1 MRPEFGASSVT
12 LPVPPAVEATDLVVR
27 LGQRNVLRGVSL
39 ALAPGERV
47 AIVGPNGAGKTTLLR
62 TLAGLLQPRRGRI
75 GFRGGKG
82 PEDPVARNGLGF
94 LGHRPPL
101 YPHLTARENLTF
113 AARLHGVPDAG
124 ERARTALETVGLA
137 ADANRLVRD
146 YSRGMQQRLGLA
158 LAMLPEVDVLLLDEP
173 DASLDAAGVRHLPS
187 MLDAL
192 APHAAVLFSTHD
204 ERVAHAL
211 GARIVRLE
219 AGRLT
224 AATEKPAPLKLRGSG
239 TRPRPPSFAR
249 AVGAMIAKDARVEWR
264 AREQVPTLLMFTLLA
279 AVVFDMAFIAAL
291 GSEVAAVAVGVLWIS
306 VLLAATLAG
315 TRLFTTEFER
325 GTLDGLLVAPVDPS
339 GIYLAKFLLLALE
352 TAFVGVAQLVF
363 LSLLLNVSLF
373 QATTVGAVI
382 LASAAINAILA
393 LQSALV
399 VSARAREML
408 MPLLAIPPAVPVLL
422 AGVAITLGALEV
434 TPAGQQ
440 GAWFGLLAVITVVFL
455 TLGAVLYPHAARA

>member
-1 MRPEFGASSVT
+1 MS
-12 LPVPPAVEATDLVVR
+12 PAIEATDLYVR

-39 ALAPGERV
+39 SLTLGERV

-62 TLAGLLQPRRGRI
+62 ALAGLLPPRRGRVSL
-75 GFRGGKG
+75 RGGKG
-82 PEDPVARNGLGF
+82 PEDPATRGGLGF

-101 YPHLTARENLTF
+101 YPHLTARENLGF
-113 AARLHGVPDAG
+113 AARLHGVPDAS
-124 ERARTALETVGLA
+124 ERIRTALERVGLS

-146 YSRGMQQRLGLA
+146 FSRGMQQRLGLA
-158 LAMLPEVDVLLLDEP
+158 LALLSEPDVVLLDEP
-173 DASLDAAGVRHLPS
+173 DASLDAAGVRDLPLV
-187 MLDAL
+187 LDAL
-192 APHAAVLFSTHD
+192 APRATVLFSTHD

-219 AGRLT
+219 SGRLT
-224 AATEKPAPLKLRGSG
+224 GAAAEPGARQPRDLGARS
-239 TRPRPPSFAR
+239 RPPDFAR
-249 AVGAMIAKDARVEWR
+249 AVWAMIAKDARVEWR

-306 VLLAATLAG
+306 VLLAATLAA
-315 TRLFTTEFER
+315 TRLFATEYER

-339 GIYLAKFLLLALE
+339 GIYLAKFVLLALE

-382 LASAAINAILA
+382 LASAAISAILA

-422 AGVAITLGALEV
+422 AGVGITLGALEV

-440 GAWFGLLAVITVVFL
+440 GAWFGLLAVVAVVFL
-455 TLGAVLYPHAARA
+455 TLGAVLYPQAART

>member
-1 MRPEFGASSVT
+1 M
-12 LPVPPAVEATDLVVR
+12 PPAVEATDLHVR

-39 ALAPGERV
+39 SLTLGERV

-62 TLAGLLQPRRGRI
+62 VLAGLQRPRRGRVSL
-75 GFRGGKG
+75 RGGQG
-82 PEDPVARNGLGF
+82 PEDLDSRGGLGF

-101 YPHLTARENLTF
+101 YPHLTARENLEF
-113 AARLHGVPDAG
+113 AARLSGVSDIA
-124 ERARTALETVGLA
+124 ARIRIALETVGLA
-137 ADANRLVRD
+137 ADANRLVRAF
-146 YSRGMQQRLGLA
+146 SRGMQQRLGLA
-158 LAMLPEVDVLLLDEP
+158 LALLPNPDIVLLDEP
-173 DASLDAAGVRHLPS
+173 DASLDAAGVRDLPLV
-187 MLDAL
+187 LDAL
-192 APHAAVLFSTHD
+192 APRATVLFSTHD

-219 AGRLT
+219 SGRLT
-224 AATEKPAPLKLRGSG
+224 GAAAEPGARQPQDLGPQS
-239 TRPRPPSFAR
+239 RPPDFAR
-249 AVGAMIAKDARVEWR
+249 AVWAMIAKDARVEWR

-306 VLLAATLAG
+306 VLLAATLAA
-315 TRLFTTEFER
+315 TRLFATEYER

-339 GIYLAKFLLLALE
+339 GIYLAKFVLLALE

-373 QATTVGAVI
+373 QVSTVGAVI
-382 LASAAINAILA
+382 LASAAISAILA

-408 MPLLAIPPAVPVLL
+408 MPLLAIPPSVPVLL
-422 AGVAITLGALEV
+422 AGVGITLGALEV

-440 GAWFGLLAVITVVFL
+440 GAWFGLLAVVAVVFL
-455 TLGAVLYPHAARA
+455 TLGAVLYPQAART

>member
-1 MRPEFGASSVT
+1 MQTKQSTA
-12 LPVPPAVEATDLVVR
+12 PAIAAYDVGVR

-39 ALAPGERV
+39 ALTPGERV

-62 TLAGLLQPRRGRI
+62 ALAGLLRPRRGDI
-75 GFRGGKG
+75 CLRGGRG
-82 PEDPVARNGLGF
+82 PEDPASRGGLGF

-113 AARLHGVPDAG
+113 AARLQGVPDASQ
-124 ERARTALETVGLA
+124 RVQSSLETVGLS

-158 LAMLPEVDVLLLDEP
+158 MALLPEPDVLLLDEP
-173 DASLDAAGVRHLPS
+173 DASLDAAGVRDLPA
-187 MLDAL
+187 MIDAL
-192 APHAAVLFSTHD
+192 APRAALLFSTHD

-211 GARIVRLE
+211 GARIARLE

-224 AATEKPAPLKLRGSG
+224 NDPHKPPAPKSQSIG
-239 TRPRPPSFAR
+239 TGPRPPSFAR
-249 AVGAMIAKDARVEWR
+249 AVWAMIAKDARVEWR

-291 GSEVAAVAVGVLWIS
+291 GSEVAAVAVGVLWVS

-315 TRLFTTEFER
+315 TRLFATEYER

-339 GIYLAKFLLLALE
+339 GIYLAKFALLAAE

-363 LSLLLNVSLF
+363 LSLLLNVSLV
-373 QATTVGAVI
+373 QATTVGAVV
-382 LASAAINAILA
+382 LASGAISAVLA

-408 MPLLAIPPAVPVLL
+408 MPLLAIPPSVPVLL
-422 AGVAITLGALEV
+422 AGVGITLGALEV

-440 GAWFGLLAVITVVFL
+440 GAWFGLLAVVTVVFL
-455 TLGAVLYPHAARA
+455 TLGTVLYPHAART

>member
-1 MRPEFGASSVT
+1 MQTKQSTA
-12 LPVPPAVEATDLVVR
+12 PAIAAYGVGVR

-62 TLAGLLQPRRGRI
+62 ALAGLLRPRRGDI
-75 GFRGGKG
+75 CLRGGRG
-82 PEDPVARNGLGF
+82 PEDPASRGGLGF

-113 AARLHGVPDAG
+113 AARLQGVPDASQ
-124 ERARTALETVGLA
+124 RVQSSLETVGLSV
-137 ADANRLVRD
+137 DANRLVRD

-158 LAMLPEVDVLLLDEP
+158 MALLPEPDVLLLDEP
-173 DASLDAAGVRHLPS
+173 DASLDAAGVRDLPA
-187 MLDAL
+187 MIDAL
-192 APHAAVLFSTHD
+192 APRAALLFSTHD

-211 GARIVRLE
+211 GARIARLE

-224 AATEKPAPLKLRGSG
+224 NDPHKPPAPKSQSIG
-239 TRPRPPSFAR
+239 TGPRPPSFAR
-249 AVGAMIAKDARVEWR
+249 AVWAMIAKDARVEWR

-291 GSEVAAVAVGVLWIS
+291 GSEVAAVAVGGRWVS

-315 TRLFTTEFER
+315 TRLFASRVRARNTGRTAGRARGSER
-325 GTLDGLLVAPVDPS
+325 DLSRQVRTPGGGDGVRRRCA
-339 GIYLAKFLLLALE
+339 
-352 TAFVGVAQLVF
+352 TGVSEPA
-363 LSLLLNVSLF
+363 LNVSLG
-373 QATTVGAVI
+373 QATTVGAVV
-382 LASAAINAILA
+382 LASGAISAVLA

-408 MPLLAIPPAVPVLL
+408 MPLLAIPPSVPVLL
-422 AGVAITLGALEV
+422 AGVASRLERSRV

-440 GAWFGLLAVITVVFL
+440 GAWFGCWPLSRS
-455 TLGAVLYPHAARA
+455 YS

>member
-1 MRPEFGASSVT
+1 MAADN
-12 LPVPPAVEATDLVVR
+12 LAVR

-39 ALAPGERV
+39 SLAPGERLAV
-47 AIVGPNGAGKTTLLR
+47 VGPNGAGKTTLIR
-62 TLAGLLQPRRGRI
+62 ALAGLIRPRRGHVSL
-75 GFRGGKG
+75 RGGRG
-82 PEDPVARNGLGF
+82 PDEPATRAGLGF
-94 LGHRPPL
+94 LGHRPSL
-101 YPHLTARENLTF
+101 YPHLSARENLAF
-113 AARLHGVPDAG
+113 AARLHGPTDA
-124 ERARTALETVGLA
+124 ARIESALEVVGLA

-146 YSRGMQQRLGLA
+146 FSRGMQQRLGLA
-158 LAMLPEVDVLLLDEP
+158 LALLPEPDVVLLDEP
-173 DASLDAAGVRHLPS
+173 DASLDAAGVDDLPV
-187 MLDAL
+187 MIDAL
-192 APHAAVLFSTHD
+192 APRAAVLFSTHD

-211 GARIVRLE
+211 GARIVRLR

-224 AATEKPAPLKLRGSG
+224 TVTEKPAPLKLRGSG
-239 TRPRPPSFAR
+239 TRPRPPGFAR

-315 TRLFTTEFER
+315 TRLFATEYER

-339 GIYLAKFLLLALE
+339 GIYLAKFALLALE

-373 QATTVGAVI
+373 QATTVGAVA
-382 LASAAINAILA
+382 LASAAISAILA
-393 LQSALV
+393 LQSSLV
-399 VSARAREML
+399 VNARAREML

-422 AGVAITLGALEV
+422 AGVGITLGALEV

-440 GAWFGLLAVITVVFL
+440 GAWFGLLAVVTVVFL
-455 TLGAVLYPHAARA
+455 ALGTVLYPHAART

>member
-1 MRPEFGASSVT
+1 MI
-12 LPVPPAVEATDLVVR
+12 R

-39 ALAPGERV
+39 SLAPGKRLAV
-47 AIVGPNGAGKTTLLR
+47 VGPNGAGKTTLLR
-62 TLAGLLQPRRGRI
+62 ALAGLIRPRRGHVSL
-75 GFRGGKG
+75 RGGSG
-82 PEDPVARNGLGF
+82 PDDPTARAGLGF

-101 YPHLTARENLTF
+101 YPHLSARENLAF
-113 AARLHGVPDAG
+113 AARLHGAAAPPRID
-124 ERARTALETVGLA
+124 TALETVGLA

-158 LAMLPEVDVLLLDEP
+158 LALLPEPDVALLDEP
-173 DASLDAAGVRHLPS
+173 DASLDAAGVRDLPR
-187 MLDAL
+187 MLNAL

-204 ERVAHAL
+204 ERVARAL
-211 GARIVRLE
+211 GARIVRLQ
-219 AGRLT
+219 AGRLMDDPR
-224 AATEKPAPLKLRGSG
+224 AASAAHSST
-239 TRPRPPSFAR
+239 TRLPPPPPPPSFAR
-249 AVGAMIAKDARVEWR
+249 AVRAMIAKDARVEWR

-339 GIYLAKFLLLALE
+339 GIYLAKFALLAIE
-352 TAFVGVAQLVF
+352 TAFVGVAQLIF

-373 QATTVGAVI
+373 QASTIGAVL
-382 LASAAINAILA
+382 LASAAISAILA
-393 LQSALV
+393 LQSSLV
-399 VSARAREML
+399 VNARAREML

-422 AGVAITLGALEV
+422 AGVGITLGALEV

-440 GAWFGLLAVITVVFL
+440 AAWFGLLAVVSVVFL
-455 TLGAVLYPHAARA
+455 TLGTVLYPQAART

>member
-1 MRPEFGASSVT
+1 M
-12 LPVPPAVEATDLVVR
+12 
-27 LGQRNVLRGVSL
+27 
-39 ALAPGERV
+39 

-62 TLAGLLQPRRGRI
+62 ALAGLLRPRRGRVAL
-75 GFRGGKG
+75 RGSQS
-82 PEDPVARNGLGF
+82 PEDPAARGGVGF

-101 YPHLTARENLTF
+101 YPHLTARENLAF
-113 AARLHGVPDAG
+113 AARLQGVPEGA
-124 ERARTALETVGLA
+124 ERIQGALETVGLA
-137 ADANRLVRD
+137 ADANRLVRHF
-146 YSRGMQQRLGLA
+146 SRGMQQRLGLA
-158 LAMLPEVDVLLLDEP
+158 LALLAQPDVVLLDEP
-173 DASLDAAGVRHLPS
+173 DASLDSAGVDDLPG

-204 ERVAHAL
+204 ERVARAL

-224 AATEKPAPLKLRGSG
+224 DETNQAPDRLPPT
-239 TRPRPPSFAR
+239 TRTHRRPSPPSFAP
-249 AVGAMIAKDARVEWR
+249 AVWAMIAKDARVEWR

-315 TRLFTTEFER
+315 TRLFATEHER

-339 GIYLAKFLLLALE
+339 GIYLAKFTLLALE

-373 QATTVGAVI
+373 QASTIGAVV
-382 LASAAINAILA
+382 LAAAAISAILA
-393 LQSALV
+393 LQSSLV
-399 VSARAREML
+399 VNARAREML

-422 AGVAITLGALEV
+422 AGVGITLGALEV

-440 GAWFGLLAVITVVFL
+440 GAWFGLLAVVTVVFL
-455 TLGAVLYPHAARA
+455 ALGSVLYPHAARS

>member
-1 MRPEFGASSVT
+1 MS
-12 LPVPPAVEATDLVVR
+12 
-27 LGQRNVLRGVSL
+27 
-39 ALAPGERV
+39 LAPGERV
-47 AIVGPNGAGKTTLLR
+47 AVVGPNGAGKTTLLR
-62 TLAGLLQPRRGRI
+62 ALAGLIRPRRGRVSL
-75 GFRGGKG
+75 RGGRG
-82 PEDPVARNGLGF
+82 PDQPAARAGLGF
-94 LGHRPPL
+94 LGHRPSL
-101 YPHLTARENLTF
+101 YPHLSARENLKF
-113 AARLHGVPDAG
+113 AARLHGAPG
-124 ERARTALETVGLA
+124 STARIETALEAVGLA
-137 ADANRLVRD
+137 TDANRLVRD

-158 LAMLPEVDVLLLDEP
+158 LALLPEPDVVLLDEP
-173 DASLDAAGVRHLPS
+173 DASLDAAGVRHLPR

-192 APHAAVLFSTHD
+192 VPRAAVLFSTHD
-204 ERVAHAL
+204 ERVAQAL
-211 GARIVRLE
+211 GARIVRIE

-224 AATEKPAPLKLRGSG
+224 EDPREPPAPHPPK
-239 TRPRPPSFAR
+239 THMQAPPRPPSFAR

-279 AVVFDMAFIAAL
+279 AVVFDMAFIAVL

-315 TRLFTTEFER
+315 TRLFATEHER

-339 GIYLAKFLLLALE
+339 GIYLAKFVLLAIE
-352 TAFVGVAQLVF
+352 TAFVGVAQLIF

-373 QATTVGAVI
+373 QASTIGAVL
-382 LASAAINAILA
+382 LASAAISAILA

-422 AGVAITLGALEV
+422 AGVGITLGALEV

-440 GAWFGLLAVITVVFL
+440 GAWFGLLAVIAVVFL
-455 TLGAVLYPHAARA
+455 ALGTVLYPHAART

>member
-1 MRPEFGASSVT
+1 M
-12 LPVPPAVEATDLVVR
+12 R

-39 ALAPGERV
+39 ALSPGERM

-62 TLAGLLQPRRGRI
+62 ALAGLLRPRRGRVAL
-75 GFRGGKG
+75 RGSQS
-82 PEDPVARNGLGF
+82 PEDPAARAGLGF

-101 YPHLTARENLTF
+101 YPHLTARENLAF
-113 AARLHGVPDAG
+113 AARLQGVPAG
-124 ERARTALETVGLA
+124 AERIQGALATVGLA
-137 ADANRLVRD
+137 ADANRLVRHF
-146 YSRGMQQRLGLA
+146 SRGMQQRLGLA
-158 LAMLPEVDVLLLDEP
+158 LALLAEPDVVLLDEP
-173 DASLDAAGVRHLPS
+173 DASLDSAGVGDLPA
-187 MLDAL
+187 MLDTL

-224 AATEKPAPLKLRGSG
+224 GAAETSSSVAASDSAARA
-239 TRPRPPSFAR
+239 RPPTFAQ
-249 AVGAMIAKDARVEWR
+249 AVWAMIAKDARVEWR

-315 TRLFTTEFER
+315 TRLFTTEYER

-339 GIYLAKFLLLALE
+339 GIYLAKFTLLALE

-373 QATTVGAVI
+373 QASTIGAVV
-382 LASAAINAILA
+382 LAAAAISAILA
-393 LQSALV
+393 LQSSLV
-399 VSARAREML
+399 VNARAREML

-422 AGVAITLGALEV
+422 AGVGISLGALEV
-434 TPAGQQ
+434 TPAGQL
-440 GAWFGLLAVITVVFL
+440 GAWFGLLAVVTVVFL
-455 TLGAVLYPHAARA
+455 ALGSVLYPHAARS

>member
-1 MRPEFGASSVT
+1 M
-12 LPVPPAVEATDLVVR
+12 PAIAATDLVVR
-27 LGQRNVLRGVSL
+27 LGQRQILRGVSL

-47 AIVGPNGAGKTTLLR
+47 AVVGPNGAGKTTLLR
-62 TLAGLLQPRRGRI
+62 ALAGLIRPRRGQVSL
-75 GFRGGKG
+75 RGGG
-82 PEDPVARNGLGF
+82 DPSQPAARAGLGF
-94 LGHRPPL
+94 LGHRPSL
-101 YPHLTARENLTF
+101 YPHLSARENLAF
-113 AARLHGVPDAG
+113 AARLRGASG
-124 ERARTALETVGLA
+124 SAARIESALENVGLA

-158 LAMLPEVDVLLLDEP
+158 LALLPEPDVVLLDEP
-173 DASLDAAGVRHLPS
+173 DASLDAAGVGDLPL

-204 ERVAHAL
+204 ERVAQAL
-211 GARIVRLE
+211 DARVVRL
-219 AGRLT
+219 ASGRLT
-224 AATEKPAPLKLRGSG
+224 EDSRYAPAPHTPTTRGQAA
-239 TRPRPPSFAR
+239 PRPPGFVR

-291 GSEVAAVAVGVLWIS
+291 GSEVAAVAVGVLWVS

-315 TRLFTTEFER
+315 TRLFASEYER
-325 GTLDGLLVAPVDPS
+325 GTLDGLLVAPVDSS
-339 GIYLAKFLLLALE
+339 GIYLAKFALLALE

-373 QATTVGAVI
+373 QASTIGAVL
-382 LASAAINAILA
+382 LAAAAISAILA
-393 LQSALV
+393 LQSSLV
-399 VSARAREML
+399 VNARAREML

-422 AGVAITLGALEV
+422 AGVGITLGALEV

-440 GAWFGLLAVITVVFL
+440 GAWFGLLAVVAVVFL
-455 TLGAVLYPHAARA
+455 TLGTVLYPQAART

>member
-1 MRPEFGASSVT
+1 MQTTRPTS
-12 LPVPPAVEATDLVVR
+12 PALAADDLHVR

-39 ALAPGERV
+39 ALAPGERMAV
-47 AIVGPNGAGKTTLLR
+47 VGPNGAGKTTLLR
-62 TLAGLLQPRRGRI
+62 ALAGLLRPRRGRVAL
-75 GFRGGKG
+75 RGSQS
-82 PEDPVARNGLGF
+82 PEDPAARGGLGF

-101 YPHLTARENLTF
+101 YPHLTARENLAF
-113 AARLHGVPDAG
+113 AARLQGVPESA
-124 ERARTALETVGLA
+124 ERIQSALATVGLA
-137 ADANRLVRD
+137 TDANRLVRHF
-146 YSRGMQQRLGLA
+146 SRGMQQRLGLA
-158 LAMLPEVDVLLLDEP
+158 LALLADPDVVLLDEP
-173 DASLDAAGVRHLPS
+173 DASLDSAGVGDLPR

-211 GARIVRLE
+211 GARIARLE

-224 AATEKPAPLKLRGSG
+224 DDPRKTPDLTPATVH
-239 TRPRPPSFAR
+239 TQVRPRPPSLGR
-249 AVGAMIAKDARVEWR
+249 AVWAMIAKDTRVEWR

-315 TRLFTTEFER
+315 TRLFATEYER

-339 GIYLAKFLLLALE
+339 GIYLAKFTLLAIE

-373 QATTVGAVI
+373 RPPTVGAVL
-382 LASAAINAILA
+382 LAAAAISAILA
-393 LQSALV
+393 LQSSLV

-422 AGVAITLGALEV
+422 AGVGITLGALQV

-440 GAWFGLLAVITVVFL
+440 GAWFGLLAVIAVVFL
-455 TLGAVLYPHAARA
+455 ALGMVLYPHAARG

>member
-1 MRPEFGASSVT
+1 M
-12 LPVPPAVEATDLVVR
+12 
-27 LGQRNVLRGVSL
+27 
-39 ALAPGERV
+39 

-62 TLAGLLQPRRGRI
+62 ALAGLLRPRRGRVAL
-75 GFRGGKG
+75 RGSQS
-82 PEDPVARNGLGF
+82 PEDPDARGGLGF

-101 YPHLTARENLTF
+101 YPHLTARENLAF
-113 AARLHGVPDAG
+113 AARLQGVTEGA
-124 ERARTALETVGLA
+124 ERIQGALVTVGLA
-137 ADANRLVRD
+137 ADANRLVRHF
-146 YSRGMQQRLGLA
+146 SRGMQQRLGLA
-158 LAMLPEVDVLLLDEP
+158 LALLADPDVVLLDEP
-173 DASLDAAGVRHLPS
+173 DASLDSAGVDDLPR

-192 APHAAVLFSTHD
+192 APRAAVLFSTHD

-211 GARIVRLE
+211 GARIARLE

-224 AATEKPAPLKLRGSG
+224 DDPRKTPNLTPP
-239 TRPRPPSFAR
+239 TVPTQVRPRPPSFGR
-249 AVGAMIAKDARVEWR
+249 AVWAMIAKDTRVEWR

-315 TRLFTTEFER
+315 TRLFATEYER

-339 GIYLAKFLLLALE
+339 GIYLAKFTLLALE

-373 QATTVGAVI
+373 QASTIGAVV
-382 LASAAINAILA
+382 LAAAAISAILA
-393 LQSALV
+393 LQSSLV

-422 AGVAITLGALEV
+422 AGVGISLGALEV

-440 GAWFGLLAVITVVFL
+440 GAWFGLLAVVTVVFL
-455 TLGAVLYPHAARA
+455 ALGTVLYPHAARS

>member
-1 MRPEFGASSVT
+1 MRTTRPTS
-12 LPVPPAVEATDLVVR
+12 PAIAADDLVVR

-39 ALAPGERV
+39 ALSPGERV

-62 TLAGLLQPRRGRI
+62 ALAGLLRPRRGRVAL
-75 GFRGGKG
+75 RGSRS
-82 PEDPVARNGLGF
+82 PEDPAARVGLGY
-94 LGHRPPL
+94 LGHRPCL
-101 YPHLTARENLTF
+101 YPHLSARENLAF
-113 AARLHGVPDAG
+113 AARLHGAADAAPRI
-124 ERARTALETVGLA
+124 ESALSAVGLA
-137 ADANRLVRD
+137 SDANRLVRD

-158 LAMLPEVDVLLLDEP
+158 LALLPEPDIVLLDEP
-173 DASLDAAGVRHLPS
+173 DASLDAAGVDDLPR

-192 APHAAVLFSTHD
+192 APRAAVIFSTHD
-204 ERVAHAL
+204 ERVAQAL

-219 AGRLT
+219 SGRVADAAGT
-224 AATEKPAPLKLRGSG
+224 SSSGADGAGAARM
-239 TRPRPPSFAR
+239 RPPGFAP
-249 AVGAMIAKDARVEWR
+249 AVWAMIAKDARVEWR

-315 TRLFTTEFER
+315 TRLFATEHER

-339 GIYLAKFLLLALE
+339 GIYLAKFTLLALE

-373 QATTVGAVI
+373 QASTLGAVV
-382 LASAAINAILA
+382 LAAAAISAILA
-393 LQSALV
+393 LQSSLV
-399 VSARAREML
+399 VNARAREML

-422 AGVAITLGALEV
+422 AGVGITLGALEV

-440 GAWFGLLAVITVVFL
+440 GAWFGLLAVVTVVFL
-455 TLGAVLYPHAARA
+455 ALGTVLYPHAARS

>member
-1 MRPEFGASSVT
+1 M
-12 LPVPPAVEATDLVVR
+12 VR

-39 ALAPGERV
+39 SLAPGERLAV
-47 AIVGPNGAGKTTLLR
+47 VGPNGAGKTTLLR
-62 TLAGLLQPRRGRI
+62 ALAGLIRPRRGHVSL
-75 GFRGGKG
+75 RGSRG
-82 PEDPVARNGLGF
+82 PDEPAARAGLGY
-94 LGHRPPL
+94 LGHRPSL
-101 YPHLTARENLTF
+101 YPHLNARENLAF
-113 AARLHGVPDAG
+113 AARLHGTTDT
-124 ERARTALETVGLA
+124 ARIESALEVVGLA

-158 LAMLPEVDVLLLDEP
+158 LALLPDPDVVLLDEP
-173 DASLDAAGVRHLPS
+173 DASLDAAGVDDLPT

-192 APHAAVLFSTHD
+192 APRAAVLFSTHD

-224 AATEKPAPLKLRGSG
+224 AVTEKPAPLKRQGRG
-239 TRPRPPSFAR
+239 TRSRPPSFAQ
-249 AVGAMIAKDARVEWR
+249 AVWAMIAKDARVEWR

-339 GIYLAKFLLLALE
+339 GIYLAKFTLLAIE
-352 TAFVGVAQLVF
+352 TAFVGVAQLIF

-373 QATTVGAVI
+373 QASTIGAVL
-382 LASAAINAILA
+382 LASAAISAILA

-422 AGVAITLGALEV
+422 AGVGTTLGALEV

-440 GAWFGLLAVITVVFL
+440 GAWFGLLAVVAVVFL
-455 TLGAVLYPHAARA
+455 TLGTVLYPQAART

>member
-1 MRPEFGASSVT
+1 M
-12 LPVPPAVEATDLVVR
+12 VR

-47 AIVGPNGAGKTTLLR
+47 AVVGPNGAGKTTLLR
-62 TLAGLLQPRRGRI
+62 ALAGLIRPRRGRI
-75 GFRGGKG
+75 SLRGGRG
-82 PEDPVARNGLGF
+82 PEDPAARAGLGF
-94 LGHRPPL
+94 LGHRPSL
-101 YPHLTARENLTF
+101 YPHLSARENLAF
-113 AARLHGVPDAG
+113 AARLHGAADTG
-124 ERARTALETVGLA
+124 ARIEVALETVGLA
-137 ADANRLVRD
+137 SDVNRLVRD

-158 LAMLPEVDVLLLDEP
+158 LALLPEPDVVLLDEP
-173 DASLDAAGVRHLPS
+173 DASLDAAGVDDLPT

-192 APHAAVLFSTHD
+192 APRAAVLFSTHD
-204 ERVAHAL
+204 ERVAEAL

-224 AATEKPAPLKLRGSG
+224 AATEESALKLHGGG
-239 TRPRPPSFAR
+239 TRPRPPSFAG

-315 TRLFTTEFER
+315 TRLFATEYER

-339 GIYLAKFLLLALE
+339 GIYLAKFALLAIE

-373 QATTVGAVI
+373 QASTIGAVL
-382 LASAAINAILA
+382 LAAAAISAILA
-393 LQSALV
+393 LQSSLV
-399 VSARAREML
+399 VNARAREML

-422 AGVAITLGALEV
+422 AGVGITLGALEV

-440 GAWFGLLAVITVVFL
+440 GAWFGLLAVVAVVFL
-455 TLGAVLYPHAARA
+455 TLGTVLYPQAARA

>member
-1 MRPEFGASSVT
+1 MAADN
-12 LPVPPAVEATDLVVR
+12 LAVR

-39 ALAPGERV
+39 SLAPGERLAV
-47 AIVGPNGAGKTTLLR
+47 VGPNGAGKTTLIR
-62 TLAGLLQPRRGRI
+62 ALAGLIRPRRGHVSL
-75 GFRGGKG
+75 RGGRG
-82 PEDPVARNGLGF
+82 PDEPATRAGLGF
-94 LGHRPPL
+94 LGHRPSL
-101 YPHLTARENLTF
+101 YPHLSARENLAF
-113 AARLHGVPDAG
+113 AARLHGPTDA
-124 ERARTALETVGLA
+124 ARIESALEVVGLA

-146 YSRGMQQRLGLA
+146 FSRGMQQRLGLA
-158 LAMLPEVDVLLLDEP
+158 LALLPEPDVVLLDEP
-173 DASLDAAGVRHLPS
+173 DASLDAAGVDDLPV
-187 MLDAL
+187 MIDAL
-192 APHAAVLFSTHD
+192 APRAAVLFSTHD

-211 GARIVRLE
+211 GARIVRLR

-224 AATEKPAPLKLRGSG
+224 TVTEKPAPLKLRGSG

-315 TRLFTTEFER
+315 TRLFATEYER

-339 GIYLAKFLLLALE
+339 GIYLAKFALLALE

-373 QATTVGAVI
+373 QATTVGAVA
-382 LASAAINAILA
+382 LASAAISAILA
-393 LQSALV
+393 LQSSLV
-399 VSARAREML
+399 VNARAREML

-422 AGVAITLGALEV
+422 AGVGITLGALEV

-440 GAWFGLLAVITVVFL
+440 GAWFGLLAVVTVVFL
-455 TLGAVLYPHAARA
+455 ALGTVLYPHAART

>member
-1 MRPEFGASSVT
+1 M
-12 LPVPPAVEATDLVVR
+12 VR

-39 ALAPGERV
+39 ALAPGGRLAV
-47 AIVGPNGAGKTTLLR
+47 VGPNGAGKTTLLR
-62 TLAGLLQPRRGRI
+62 ALAGLIRPRRGRVSL
-75 GFRGGKG
+75 RGGRV
-82 PEDPVARNGLGF
+82 PDDPAARAGLGF

-101 YPHLTARENLTF
+101 YPHLSARENLAF
-113 AARLHGVPDAG
+113 AARLHGAAGPPRIDA
-124 ERARTALETVGLA
+124 ALETVGLA

-158 LAMLPEVDVLLLDEP
+158 LALLPEPDVVLLDEP
-173 DASLDAAGVRHLPS
+173 DASLDAAGVNDLPM

-192 APHAAVLFSTHD
+192 APRAAVLFSTHD
-204 ERVAHAL
+204 ERVAQAL
-211 GARIVRLE
+211 DARIVRIE

-224 AATEKPAPLKLRGSG
+224 EDPREPPAPHPP
-239 TRPRPPSFAR
+239 TIPRQPPPSPPSFAR
-249 AVGAMIAKDARVEWR
+249 AVAAMIAKDARVEWR

-339 GIYLAKFLLLALE
+339 GIYLAKFTLLAIE

-363 LSLLLNVSLF
+363 LGLLLNVSLF
-373 QATTVGAVI
+373 QASTIGAVL
-382 LASAAINAILA
+382 LAAAAISAILA
-393 LQSALV
+393 LQSSLV
-399 VSARAREML
+399 VNARAREML

-422 AGVAITLGALEV
+422 AGVGITLGALEV

-440 GAWFGLLAVITVVFL
+440 GAWFGLLAVVAVVFL
-455 TLGAVLYPHAARA
+455 ALGTVLYPQAARA

>member
-1 MRPEFGASSVT
+1 M
-12 LPVPPAVEATDLVVR
+12 
-27 LGQRNVLRGVSL
+27 
-39 ALAPGERV
+39 

-62 TLAGLLQPRRGRI
+62 ALAGLLRPRRGQVAL
-75 GFRGGKG
+75 RGGQS
-82 PEDPVARNGLGF
+82 PEDPAARVGLGY
-94 LGHRPPL
+94 LGHRPTL
-101 YPHLTARENLTF
+101 YPHLTARENLAF
-113 AARLHGVPDAG
+113 AARLQGVPEGA
-124 ERARTALETVGLA
+124 ERIQGALETVGLA
-137 ADANRLVRD
+137 ADANRLVRHF
-146 YSRGMQQRLGLA
+146 SRGMQQRLGLA
-158 LAMLPEVDVLLLDEP
+158 LALLAEPDVVLLDEP
-173 DASLDAAGVRHLPS
+173 DASLDAAGVGDLPA

-219 AGRLT
+219 SGRVTGAAGT
-224 AATEKPAPLKLRGSG
+224 SSSGAESESAARA
-239 TRPRPPSFAR
+239 RPPSIAQ
-249 AVGAMIAKDARVEWR
+249 AVWAMIVKDARVEWR

-315 TRLFTTEFER
+315 TRLFATEYER

-339 GIYLAKFLLLALE
+339 GIYLAKFTLLALE
-352 TAFVGVAQLVF
+352 TAFVGIAQLVF

-373 QATTVGAVI
+373 QASTIGAVV
-382 LASAAINAILA
+382 LAAAAISAILA
-393 LQSALV
+393 LQSSLV
-399 VSARAREML
+399 VNARAREML

-422 AGVAITLGALEV
+422 AGVGITLGALEV

-440 GAWFGLLAVITVVFL
+440 GAWFGLLAVVTVVFL
-455 TLGAVLYPHAARA
+455 ALGSVLYPHAARS

>member
-1 MRPEFGASSVT
+1 MQTTRPTS
-12 LPVPPAVEATDLVVR
+12 PAIAADDLYVR

-39 ALAPGERV
+39 AMAPGERV
-47 AIVGPNGAGKTTLLR
+47 AVVGPNGAGKTTLLR
-62 TLAGLLQPRRGRI
+62 ALAGLLRPRRGRVAL
-75 GFRGGKG
+75 RGSQS
-82 PEDPVARNGLGF
+82 PEDSAARGGLGF

-101 YPHLTARENLTF
+101 YPHLTARENLAF
-113 AARLHGVPDAG
+113 AARLQGVPEGA
-124 ERARTALETVGLA
+124 ERIQGALVTVGLA

-146 YSRGMQQRLGLA
+146 FSRGMQQRLGLA
-158 LAMLPEVDVLLLDEP
+158 LALLAEPDVVLLDEP
-173 DASLDAAGVRHLPS
+173 DASLDSAGVGDLPG
-187 MLDAL
+187 MLNAL

-211 GARIVRLE
+211 GARIVRLQ

-224 AATEKPAPLKLRGSG
+224 DDPRNEPDPVPPAARAQS
-239 TRPRPPSFAR
+239 RPRPPGFGR
-249 AVGAMIAKDARVEWR
+249 AVWAMIAKDARVEWR

-315 TRLFTTEFER
+315 TRLFATEFER

-339 GIYLAKFLLLALE
+339 GIYLAKFTLLALE
-352 TAFVGVAQLVF
+352 TAFVGIAQLVF

-373 QATTVGAVI
+373 QASTIGAVV
-382 LASAAINAILA
+382 LTAAAISAILA
-393 LQSALV
+393 LQSSLV

-422 AGVAITLGALEV
+422 AGVGISLGALEV
-434 TPAGQQ
+434 TPAGQL
-440 GAWFGLLAVITVVFL
+440 GAWFGLLAVVTVVFL
-455 TLGAVLYPHAARA
+455 ALGTVLYPHAARS

>member
-1 MRPEFGASSVT
+1 M
-12 LPVPPAVEATDLVVR
+12 AV
-27 LGQRNVLRGVSL
+27 
-39 ALAPGERV
+39 
-47 AIVGPNGAGKTTLLR
+47 VGPNGAGKTTLLR
-62 TLAGLLQPRRGRI
+62 ALAGLLRPRRGRVAL
-75 GFRGGKG
+75 RGSQS
-82 PEDPVARNGLGF
+82 PEDPAARGGLGF

-101 YPHLTARENLTF
+101 YPHLTARENLAF
-113 AARLHGVPDAG
+113 AARLQGVPEGA
-124 ERARTALETVGLA
+124 ERIQSALETVGLA
-137 ADANRLVRD
+137 ADANRLVRHF
-146 YSRGMQQRLGLA
+146 SRGMQQRLGLA
-158 LAMLPEVDVLLLDEP
+158 LALLAEPDVVLLDEP
-173 DASLDAAGVRHLPS
+173 DASLDSAGVDDLPR

-192 APHAAVLFSTHD
+192 APQAAVLFSTHD

-224 AATEKPAPLKLRGSG
+224 DDPRKTPDLTPP
-239 TRPRPPSFAR
+239 TVPTQVRPRPPSFGR
-249 AVGAMIAKDARVEWR
+249 AVWAMIAKDTRVEWR

-315 TRLFTTEFER
+315 TRLFATEHER

-339 GIYLAKFLLLALE
+339 GIYLAKFTLLALE

-373 QATTVGAVI
+373 QASTIGAVV
-382 LASAAINAILA
+382 LAAAAISAILA
-393 LQSALV
+393 LQSSLV
-399 VSARAREML
+399 VNARAREML

-422 AGVAITLGALEV
+422 AGVGITLGALEV
-434 TPAGQQ
+434 TPAGQL
-440 GAWFGLLAVITVVFL
+440 GAWFGLLAVVTVVFL
-455 TLGAVLYPHAARA
+455 ALGSVLYPHAARS